1 MYPEKATPLIQLLTK
16 ELHIMSVW
24 CDGKGL
30 NWVPVSTDSFS
41 THAADAARPVVESN
55 LGFAKEIFCGSSKT
69 TPLLFSTTRK
79 KLMFAC
85 FSNRHGVRFMPR
97 RYLIIKVCCSRDMY
111 RWNPSKRRY
120 SEKLDHPKGFN
131 VWWATLYR
139 TWQEGAASSS
149 K

>member
-55 LGFAKEIFCGSSKT
+55 LGFAKETFLWLIKNNSPSLLYNKEKT
-69 TPLLFSTTRK
+69 NVCLLFQSPWRTLHAPT
-79 KLMFAC
+79 LSYYQSMLQ
-85 FSNRHGVRFMPR
+85 PR
-97 RYLIIKVCCSRDMY
+97 YV
-111 RWNPSKRRY
+111 
-120 SEKLDHPKGFN
+120 
-131 VWWATLYR
+131 
-139 TWQEGAASSS
+139 
-149 K
+149 